1 MPARKPKRARR
12 RGSSASASARGA
24 PLPGTRRLRNGVT
37 LLINLRTFIGAT
49 PENDEARFRRFRRL
63 TEEELKQCKPSEG
76 SFVEFLS
83 RTFPVTE
90 RERRYEK
97 LIAEEEAKA
106 RTSETR
112 SIKRSAKRPRSK
124 GPPAK
129 KLRSKRSPSKRSTSR
144 D

>member
-1 MPARKPKRARR
+1 
-12 RGSSASASARGA
+12 
-24 PLPGTRRLRNGVT
+24 
-37 LLINLRTFIGAT
+37 LLTNLRTFIGAT

-90 RERRYEK
+90 RERRYNK
-97 LIAEEEAKA
+97 LFAEREAKA
-106 RTSETR
+106 RASETR
-112 SIKRSAKRPRSK
+112 SAKQPAKKRRSK
-124 GPPAK
+124 ARPAK
-129 KLRSKRSPSKRSTSR
+129 KLRSKRSLSKRSTAR